1 MTSLTFRKPTS
12 YNGYQMCFLEKSIG
26 YRFKH
31 SCRFTKTTFNYQLS
45 SVHPD
50 DITSLD
56 KLIQAIHPEL
66 SMDYTKFY
74 VRAQN
79 NLTVESPNIY
89 KVVLLFKGYKE
100 KDTVIS
106 LIYSVMSIQ
115 PSDEKLVES
124 EIQYW
129 DEMTSLTFSK
139 PTSYYG
145 YQMYFLEEPI
155 GYIFKHSC
163 RFTKTPF
170 NYQLSSVHPAD
181 IKSLDKLIQAIH
193 PKLSMDYAKFYINA
207 ENPLTVE
214 SPNIYNVV
222 LLFKGYKQKD
232 TVISLIYSVMSI
244 QPSDETLV
252 ENEIQYWD
260 EIFE

>member
-12 YNGYQMCFLEKSIG
+12 YNGYQMNFLEKSIA

-31 SCRFTKTTFNYQLS
+31 SCRFTKTKFNYQLS

-56 KLIQAIHPEL
+56 KLIQSIHPEL

-74 VRAQN
+74 TKAQN
-79 NLTVESPNIY
+79 NLSVEIPNIY

-129 DEMTSLTFSK
+129 DE
-139 PTSYYG
+139 
-145 YQMYFLEEPI
+145 
-155 GYIFKHSC
+155 
-163 RFTKTPF
+163 
-170 NYQLSSVHPAD
+170 
-181 IKSLDKLIQAIH
+181 KS
-193 PKLSMDYAKFYINA
+193 
-207 ENPLTVE
+207 
-214 SPNIYNVV
+214 
-222 LLFKGYKQKD
+222 G
-232 TVISLIYSVMSI
+232 
-244 QPSDETLV
+244 
-252 ENEIQYWD
+252 
-260 EIFE
+260 